1 MRFLPIFL
9 ILIII
14 AGCGEKPQPIYSAAD
29 QFTFAR
35 GLYDKG
41 KYYKAQ
47 IAFENLIYSYPGN
60 SVIDTAQYYLAMS
73 YYQQEEYSLAAGEYR
88 RLLSAYPRSQFADD
102 SQFQIG
108 MCHYKMSPKYEL
120 DQSETYEAINEFHTL
135 ISEYPASGFLA
146 DTQVRIKE
154 LEDKLAQK
162 AFKTGQLYMK
172 LRDYEPALIYFS
184 YVRDNYPSTDWAIKS
199 YYYTGEAYFKLE
211 RYDQAL
217 EIFQN
222 FLNGFANHDLTPRA
236 KEQIEKITKLNNN
249 DQS

>member
-1 MRFLPIFL
+1 VRLLAFLGVVF
-9 ILIII
+9 IL
-14 AGCGEKPQPIYSAAD
+14 AGCGGKPQPIYSAGD
-29 QFTFAR
+29 QFTYAKN
-35 GLYDKG
+35 LYDKG
-41 KYYKAQ
+41 KYNKAQ

-60 SVIDTAQYYLAMS
+60 SVIDTAQYYMAMS
-73 YYQQEEYSLAAGEYR
+73 YYQQKEYSLAAGEFK

-120 DQSETYEAINEFHTL
+120 DQSETHEAISEFQTL
-135 ISEYPASGFLA
+135 ISEYPASAYMA
-146 DTQVRIKE
+146 DAQVRIKE

-162 AFKTGQLYMK
+162 AFKTGELYLK
-172 LRDYEPALIYFS
+172 LRDYESALVYFS

-199 YYYTGEAYFKLE
+199 YYYTGETYLKLE
-211 RYDQAL
+211 RYDEAL

-236 KEQIEKITKLNNN
+236 KERIEKINKLNNN